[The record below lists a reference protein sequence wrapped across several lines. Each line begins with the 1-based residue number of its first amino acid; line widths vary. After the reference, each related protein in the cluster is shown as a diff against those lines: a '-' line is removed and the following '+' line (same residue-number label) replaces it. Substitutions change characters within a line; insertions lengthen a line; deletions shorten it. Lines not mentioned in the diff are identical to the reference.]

1 MKQFMAIKTRQK
13 RPVAFHQTH
22 PVLDDINLQ
31 ILGALQVDPRMTM
44 KALATLI
51 GMSGP
56 SATERVQRLEDAGV
70 IDGARLQVDYRLL
83 GLNVMAFVR
92 VRPMPGALSKVVELA
107 QFTPEVIECH
117 RVTGEDCFVMK
128 VLVARV
134 EDLEAV
140 LDDFL
145 QYGSTTSSIVQST
158 PVALR
163 SAPLPELLASN

>member
-1 MKQFMAIKTRQK
+1 MASQTRQS
-13 RPVAFHQTH
+13 RPVAFYQTN

-31 ILGALQVDPRMTM
+31 IIRHLQADPRMAM
-44 KALATLI
+44 KALARLI

-56 SATERVQRLEDAGV
+56 SVTERVQRLEDAGV
-70 IDGARLQVDYRLL
+70 IRGARLEVDQRAL

-92 VRPMPGALSKVVELA
+92 VRPMPGALPKIAELA
-107 QFTPEVIECH
+107 QSTPEVVECH

-145 QYGSTTSSIVQST
+145 HYGNTTSSIVQST

-163 SAPLPELLASN
+163 SAPLPEAAR

>member
-1 MKQFMAIKTRQK
+1 MTTNARQR
-13 RPVAFHQTH
+13 RPVAFYQIN
-22 PVLDDINLQ
+22 PVLDGINLQ
-31 ILGALQVDPRMTM
+31 IIRHLQADPRMAM
-44 KALATLI
+44 KALARLI

-56 SATERVQRLEDAGV
+56 SVTERVQRLEDAGV
-70 IDGARLQVDYRLL
+70 IRGARLEVDQRAL

-92 VRPMPGALSKVVELA
+92 VRPMPGALAKVVELA

-163 SAPLPELLASN
+163 GAPLPEISR

>member
-1 MKQFMAIKTRQK
+1 MASKTRQS
-13 RPVAFHQTH
+13 RPVSFYQTN
-22 PVLDDINLQ
+22 PVLDSVNLQ
-31 ILGALQVDPRMTM
+31 IIRHLQADPRMAM
-44 KALATLI
+44 KALARLI

-56 SATERVQRLEDAGV
+56 SVTERVQRLEDAGV
-70 IDGARLQVDYRLL
+70 IRGARLEIDQRAI
-83 GLNVMAFVR
+83 GLNVTAFVR
-92 VRPMPGALSKVVELA
+92 VRPMPGALSKIAELA
-107 QFTPEVIECH
+107 QSTPEVVECH

-128 VLVARV
+128 VLVAQV

-163 SAPLPELLASN
+163 GAPLPEISR